1 MVSVSYQA
9 STELREL
16 IEDTVE
22 YWCDEARKNGELVAG
37 ETAWKMIECMAVA
50 KQAEMAGVIDGDAE

>member
-22 YWCDEARKNGELVAG
+22 FWCDASRQNGELIAG
-37 ETAWKMIECMAVA
+37 ETAWKMIECIAQA
-50 KQAEMAGVIDGDAE
+50 KQAQMQGIVE

>member
-9 STELREL
+9 STELKEL

-22 YWCDEARKNGELVAG
+22 YWIDECRKNGELIAG

-50 KQAEMAGVIDGDAE
+50 KEAQFEGVID

>member
-16 IEDTVE
+16 IEDTIE
-22 YWCDEARKNGELVAG
+22 YWCDETRKGGELIAG

-50 KQAEMAGVIDGDAE
+50 KQAEMAGLIDAD